1 MIKRTQKATRAQ
13 TKWHNSRLVLN
24 TIYKAGAIS
33 RADIARQTKLT
44 AATVS
49 AVATSLIEDGLIED
63 GAAIAGARGKPPTLL
78 KVVENAYHLLCLN
91 LAGGVFRGAVV
102 NMQGAIL
109 HRVELPVAERTGDDA
124 VALAYALVDALLDK
138 ATSPIMGIG
147 VGGPGITDPHSGRV
161 LRSVNFGWYNL
172 PLRDL
177 LHARYKLPVHLA
189 NAGHAAVLAEYRYG
203 RYREQPD
210 LVVVNIGRDVGAGIV
225 LNGQLFLGAAFGAG
239 EIGHVTVVENGE
251 RCRCGNYGCLET
263 LVSSRAIVQRA
274 RQRAQAHPASILAG
288 LAPAADIDIETVI
301 QAFELGDPHVCAI
314 VDEVGLYLGI
324 ALANVV
330 GVLSVSHILLTGR
343 VTRFG
348 EMLFTR
354 INQEVN
360 CRSLARVVSGA
371 TVEAA
376 TLGADI
382 VILGAAALVLQ
393 HELGVH

>member
-1 MIKRTQKATRAQ
+1 MIERTQKATREQ

-49 AVATSLIEDGLIED
+49 AVAAMLIAEGLIEE
-63 GAAIAGARGKPPTLL
+63 GAAIAGARGKPPTQL

-91 LAGGVFRGAVV
+91 LAGGLFRGAVV
-102 NMQGAIL
+102 NMQGAVL
-109 HRVELPVAERTGDDA
+109 HRVELPVEERTGDDA
-124 VALAYALVDALLDK
+124 VALAFTLLDALLDK

-147 VGGPGITDPHSGRV
+147 VGGPGITDPQSGRV
-161 LRSVNFGWYNL
+161 LRSVNFGWYDL

-177 LHARYKLPVHLA
+177 LHERYQLPVHLA
-189 NAGHAAVLAEYRYG
+189 NASHAAVLAEYRYG

-210 LVVVNIGRDVGAGIV
+210 LVVVNVGRDVGAGVV

-239 EIGHVTVVENGE
+239 EIGHVAVVEHGE
-251 RCRCGNYGCLET
+251 LCRCGNYGCLET
-263 LVSSRAIVQRA
+263 VVSSRAIVQRA
-274 RQRAQAHPASILAG
+274 RQSAQKQPTSILAG
-288 LAPAADIDIETVI
+288 LAPVEHIDIETVI
-301 QAFELGDPHVCAI
+301 QAFELGDPHVSSI
-314 VDEVGLYLGI
+314 VDDVGLHLGI
-324 ALANVV
+324 ALAHVV
-330 GVLSVSHILLTGR
+330 GLLSVPHILLTGR

-348 EMLFTR
+348 ELLFAR
-354 INQEVN
+354 INREVN
-360 CRSLARVVSGA
+360 CRSLARVTSGA

-376 TLGADI
+376 TLGNDI

-393 HELGVH
+393 HELGVY

>member
-1 MIKRTQKATRAQ
+1 MIKRTQKATREQ

-49 AVATSLIEDGLIED
+49 AVATTLIEDGLIEE

-78 KVVENAYHLLCLN
+78 KVAENAYHLLCLN

-102 NMQGAIL
+102 NMQGVVL
-109 HRVELPVAERTGDDA
+109 HRVELPVGERTGDAA
-124 VALAYALVDALLDK
+124 VALAFTLVDALLDK

-147 VGGPGITDPHSGRV
+147 VGGPGITDPQRGRV
-161 LRSVNFGWYNL
+161 LRSVNFGWYDL

-177 LHARYKLPVHLA
+177 LHARYDLPVHLA
-189 NAGHAAVLAEYRYG
+189 NASHAAVLAEYRYG

-251 RCRCGNYGCLET
+251 LCRCGNYGCLET

-274 RQRAQAHPASILAG
+274 RQCAQKHPTSIQAG

-314 VDEVGLYLGI
+314 VEEVGLYLGM
-324 ALANVV
+324 ALAHVV
-330 GVLSVSHILLTGR
+330 GVLSIPHILLTGR

-348 EMLFTR
+348 PALFAR

-360 CRSLARVVSGA
+360 CRSLARVASGA

-376 TLGADI
+376 TLGNDI
-382 VILGAAALVLQ
+382 IILGAAALVLQ